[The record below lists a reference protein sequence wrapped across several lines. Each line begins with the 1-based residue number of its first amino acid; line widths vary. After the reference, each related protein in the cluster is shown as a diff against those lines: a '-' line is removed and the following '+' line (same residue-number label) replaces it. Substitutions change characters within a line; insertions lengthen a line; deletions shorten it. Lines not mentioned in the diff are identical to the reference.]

1 MSASGDVNK
10 AKLNAARRAVE
21 FITDAKIIGIGTG
34 STVEMFI
41 KVLGELGSDLR
52 DKVFTAS
59 SIDTMLKLSGLGLKV
74 LHPASIERI
83 DVYVDGAD
91 EVDRDLNMI
100 KGGGA
105 ALTLEK
111 ILTYYSSRRV
121 FIIDYTK
128 LVNHLGERHPVPIDV
143 QPYALRMVYS
153 YLLRRGYNPKIRYPI
168 KGKYGPVI
176 SDVGGV
182 IIDVYTPKNF
192 DPQELEKE
200 LTSLPGVIETG
211 LFVGLADYVIV
222 GYEDKVS
229 ILRREVKGR

>member
-1 MSASGDVNK
+1 MSVGRDVNK
-10 AKLNAARRAVE
+10 AKLNAARKAVE
-21 FITDAKIIGIGTG
+21 FITDAEVIGVGTG

-41 KVLGELGSDLR
+41 KILSELGSDFR

-59 SIDTMLKLSGLGLKV
+59 SIDTVLKLSDIGLKV

-111 ILTYYSSRRV
+111 ILTYYSSKRI
-121 FIIDYTK
+121 FIVDHTK
-128 LVNHLGERHPVPIDV
+128 LVSHLGEKHPVPIDV

-153 YLLRRGYNPKIRYPI
+153 YLLRRGYNPKIRYSV

-176 SDVGGV
+176 SDIGGV
-182 IIDVYTPKNF
+182 IIDVYPPKDF
-192 DPQELEKE
+192 DPQELERE
-200 LTSLPGVIETG
+200 LASLPGVIETG
-211 LFVGLADYVIV
+211 LFIGLADYVIV
-222 GYEDKVS
+222 GYEDRVS
-229 ILRREVKGR
+229 VLKREVRSI

>member
-1 MSASGDVNK
+1 MSVGGDVNK
-10 AKLNAARRAVE
+10 AKLNAARKAVE
-21 FITDAKIIGIGTG
+21 FITDAEVIGVGTG

-41 KVLGELGSDLR
+41 KILSELGSDFR

-59 SIDTMLKLSGLGLKV
+59 SIDTVLKLSDIGLKV

-83 DVYVDGAD
+83 DVYVDSAD

-111 ILTYYSSRRV
+111 ILTYYSSKRI
-121 FIIDYTK
+121 FIVDHTK
-128 LVNHLGERHPVPIDV
+128 LVSHLGEKHPVPIDV

-153 YLLRRGYNPKIRYPI
+153 YLLRQGYNPKIRYSV

-176 SDVGGV
+176 SDIGGV
-182 IIDVYTPKNF
+182 IIDVYPPKDF
-192 DPQELEKE
+192 DPQELERE
-200 LTSLPGVIETG
+200 LASLPGVIETG
-211 LFVGLADYVIV
+211 LFIGLADYVIV
-222 GYEDKVS
+222 GYEDRVNVLK
-229 ILRREVKGR
+229 REVRSM